1 MFGKN
6 NDGQDILAEHG
17 RWIARLR
24 DDVKV
29 LDQRLHALERRVSTI
44 EGNLSEL
51 ARLYGR
57 LDIALSSLEAG
68 ECRERRRKNWHAS
81 EKR

>member
-6 NDGQDILAEHG
+6 NDGPAILAEHG

-29 LDQRLHALERRVSTI
+29 LDQRLHALERRVSTV
-44 EGNLSEL
+44 EGNLAEL
-51 ARLYGR
+51 AKLYGR
-57 LDIALSSLEAG
+57 LDIALSKREVD
-68 ECRERRRKNWHAS
+68 ECRGRGRK
-81 EKR
+81 R